1 MIELAAALFVF
12 LALALGGLILLAPS
26 RASGQSSDDRLR
38 SLSAMQ
44 HESEL
49 STPALERRAQRSSMP
64 VLRGLV
70 GNSAWAERA
79 SADLLRANIK
89 LRIGEYILARLLVGV
104 TLAVVPLVLFQSP
117 AAALIAAVF
126 GGGVGLMAPAYFVRF
141 IRDKRLARIEAQLIE
156 FLPALG
162 SSLRSGFAFKPAVE
176 AAALQVSAPLGE
188 ELATLIN
195 DLNLGAD
202 SATAL
207 QGLGERVGSRDLDVV
222 ITAIQVQRTTG
233 GNLPEILDAAAAALR
248 DRERIRGEVKTFT
261 AQQRLTGLVLSVY
274 PVLVGLLLL
283 AIMPSVWSKLFTEP
297 AGQVMLAIAVMLQIA
312 GFFAIRRALRIEV

>member
-12 LALALGGLILLAPS
+12 LAIGTGALLLLAPFRS
-26 RASGQSSDDRLR
+26 SGESSDDRLR
-38 SLSAMQ
+38 SLNATQ
-44 HESEL
+44 HEPEPAPL
-49 STPALERRAQRSSMP
+49 SLERRALRSSMP
-64 VLRGLV
+64 ALRNLL
-70 GNSAWAERA
+70 GNTAWAEKTA
-79 SADLLRANIK
+79 ADLLRANIK
-89 LRIGEYILARLLVGV
+89 LRVGEYLLVRVLAGV
-104 TLAVVPLVLFQSP
+104 TMAVVPFVLFQSHV
-117 AAALIAAVF
+117 AGLIVAGA
-126 GGGVGLMAPAYFVRF
+126 GGLVGLMAPAYYVRFVRD
-141 IRDKRLARIEAQLIE
+141 RRLARIETQLIE

-176 AAALQVSAPLGE
+176 AATLQVSAPLGD
-188 ELATLIN
+188 ELATLLN

-207 QGLGERVGSRDLDVV
+207 EDMGDRVGSRDLDVV

-297 AGQVMLAIAVMLQIA
+297 AGQMMLAIAVVLQVV
-312 GFFAIRRALRIEV
+312 GFLAIQRALKIEV